1 MEGYKLRRKIEDEKA
16 WLLGGYVFN
25 AVSIALGNSFRK
37 KSQKAKDFFEVVEK
51 PFLDSIDRKE
61 PTEDDKQKYLNA
73 VMASLHVMQNNF
85 EIKHGE

>member
-1 MEGYKLRRKIEDEKA
+1 MEGYKLRRKIEDEKD